1 MDTLMNSTIYNLKEK
16 LMKREVS
23 SVEIVK
29 HYLSKIE
36 VNNDRTKEFIT
47 INKQEAISNAKKSD
61 MKIKNRENI
70 GLLEGI
76 PVSIKD
82 NISVKGMKLT
92 CGSKL
97 LRNFISPYDA
107 TLVKRLKNQGAIII
121 GKTNMNEF
129 DIPSH
134 GSSARDISK
143 YSINSSQTPL
153 FIGSFTDGSIAD
165 ASGYWFR
172 PTYGLISRYGVV
184 PYSNTLDYI
193 MTKTKDVKDLGLVLD
208 ILSGYDELDSTSIK
222 TEKIDY
228 ISLFSEDS
236 LKKIENMKIGLPK
249 EYFDSEIGNKKKE
262 KVLNIVQNLEKLGA
276 KIEEISL
283 PYIEYSEQLCKIIS
297 SAEASSNLSRFDG
310 IRYGTRTESYES
322 IDDLIIKTRSE
333 GLSNEVKKNILLGTY
348 FLSSCNNNDYYD
360 RAIKLKNMITKEI
373 YNIFNKIDV
382 IVCPGDNMNYTSL
395 SGIPTIS
402 IPCGDVSMQITGDK
416 FREKEILRIAYL
428 CDKLFTKNFNS

>member
-1 MDTLMNSTIYNLKEK
+1 MNTLMNSTIYNLKEK

-29 HYLSKIE
+29 HYLSRIE
-36 VNNDRTKEFIT
+36 ANNDRTKEFIT
-47 INKQEAISNAKKSD
+47 INKQEAILNAKKSD
-61 MKIKNRENI
+61 MKIRNKENI

-82 NISVKGMKLT
+82 NISVKDMKLT

-129 DIPSH
+129 DVLSH
-134 GSSARDISK
+134 GSSARDILK
-143 YSINSSQTPL
+143 YSANSNQIPL
-153 FIGSFTDGSIAD
+153 FIGSFTDGSIID
-165 ASGYWFR
+165 SSGYWFK

-184 PYSNTLDYI
+184 SYSNTLDYI
-193 MTKTKDVKDLGLVLD
+193 MTKTKDIKDLGLVLD
-208 ILSGYDELDSTSIK
+208 TLSGYDELDSTSIK
-222 TEKIDY
+222 IDKIDY
-228 ISLFSEDS
+228 TNLLSEDS
-236 LKKIENMKIGLPK
+236 LKKIEDMKIGLPK
-249 EYFDSEIGNKKKE
+249 EYFDSEIDNRKKE
-262 KVLNIVQNLEKLGA
+262 KALNVVQELEKLGA

-283 PYIEYSEQLCKIIS
+283 PYIECSEQLYNIIS

-310 IRYGTRTESYES
+310 IRYGTRTDRYES

-348 FLSSCNNNDYYD
+348 FLSSYNNNDYYH

-373 YNIFNKIDV
+373 YNIFKKVDV
-382 IVCPGDNMNYTSL
+382 IISTTNNMNYTSL
-395 SGIPTIS
+395 VGVPTIS
-402 IPCGDVSMQITGDK
+402 IPCGDISMQITGNK

-428 CDKLFTKNFNS
+428 CDKLSTENFNK